1 MRITA
6 CLVEDVA
13 SVVSTEF
20 DKIRWLGTWVSRI
33 WDHAGTRATRL
44 SEDALHDS
52 RRATQFREMHI
63 GISSSIYCEEE
74 GFVIFFSPLQG

>member
-1 MRITA
+1 MVYIA
-6 CLVEDVA
+6 
-13 SVVSTEF
+13 
-20 DKIRWLGTWVSRI
+20 IRDQIVGFHDSR
-33 WDHAGTRATRL
+33 HATIV
-44 SEDALHDS
+44 HDS